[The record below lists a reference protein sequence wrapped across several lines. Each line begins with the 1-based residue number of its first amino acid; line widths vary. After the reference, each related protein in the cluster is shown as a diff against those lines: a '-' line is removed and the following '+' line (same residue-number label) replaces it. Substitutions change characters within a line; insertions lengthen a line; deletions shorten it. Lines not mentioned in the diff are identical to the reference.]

1 MPFDLRAIA
10 ARARDIVRR
19 WPLAHAVMHG
29 AAELIIKIPWGE
41 RFVRSVV
48 SAEALTDKQY
58 RAWVQAYDTL
68 TDADRAAIGKH
79 IARMTAPP
87 LISVIL
93 PAYATPLPLLRAAI
107 ASVRAQLYPHW
118 ELCIADDGSPG
129 EDVWRELQA
138 QAAQD
143 SRIKIVRRSAN
154 GHISAATN
162 SALALATG
170 ALVAFLDHDDLLA
183 EHALYMVAAEIEA
196 HPTAELIYSDED
208 KIDARGLRSQPYF
221 KTDWNPE
228 LMAGQN
234 VVNHLAVY
242 RRTAVEA
249 VGGLRE
255 GFEGAQDHDLALRV
269 AQGTSPDRIRHIPY
283 ILYHWRWQ
291 GAQGSFSREWADRC
305 AEARRRAVAEH
316 LARTEQAADVTVQS
330 GAAGALRVRRTLP
343 SLKPRVSAI
352 IPTRDRADL
361 LARCAEGLLHQTT
374 YAPLDLTIVDNGSVE
389 PATQALLEALRAD
402 PRVRILAAP
411 GPFNFAALMNRA
423 VAETTGEFILLLN
436 NDISVIEPA
445 WLDELA
451 AQAVRP
457 NVGAVGAK
465 LRYPDGTLQ
474 HAGVV
479 LGVGAA
485 ESHERI
491 AGHLYA
497 GARGGH
503 AGYQGHLSLARNVS
517 AVTAA
522 CLAMR
527 RSIWDQVGGMD
538 AENLAVA
545 FNDVDLCLK
554 IRAAGY
560 DIVWTPFAELV
571 HHESASRGSDQTP
584 EAARRFAG
592 EVKVMR
598 ERWGPVL
605 DNDPFYGGLFDPGH
619 TNYRP
624 ASPPV
629 RRRPWKLSLSPP
641 HAQSANPKRRSPTRP
656 RDP

>member
-1 MPFDLRAIA
+1 MPFDLRALA

-29 AAELIIKIPWGE
+29 AAVGLSRTPWGE

-58 RAWVQAYDTL
+58 RVWVQTYDTL
-68 TDADRAAIGKH
+68 ADADRASIREH
-79 IARMTAPP
+79 IARMITPP
-87 LISVIL
+87 TISVIL
-93 PAYATPLPLLRAAI
+93 PAYATPLSLLRAAI
-107 ASVRAQLYPHW
+107 ASVQGQLYPHW

-129 EDVWRELQA
+129 EDVWQELQA
-138 QAAQD
+138 QAAGD
-143 SRIKIVRRSAN
+143 ARIKIVRRETN

-162 SALALATG
+162 SALALASG
-170 ALVAFLDHDDLLA
+170 AFVAFLDHDDLLT
-183 EHALYMVAAEIEA
+183 EHALYLVAAEIEA
-196 HPTAELIYSDED
+196 HPDAELIFSDED

-228 LMAGQN
+228 LMLGQN
-234 VVNHLAVY
+234 MVNHLAVY
-242 RRTAVEA
+242 RRATVEA

-269 AQGTSPDRIRHIPY
+269 AERTTPDRIRHIPY
-283 ILYHWRWQ
+283 VLYHWRWQ
-291 GAQGSFSREWADRC
+291 GAQGSFSRAWADRC

-316 LARTEQAADVTVQS
+316 LAQTGQTAEVSVQP
-330 GAAGALRVRRTLP
+330 GAARALRVRRTLP
-343 SLKPRVSAI
+343 DSRPQVSVI

-389 PATQALLEALRAD
+389 PATKALFATLRTD

-411 GPFNFAALMNRA
+411 GPFNFAALMNQA
-423 VAETTGEFILLLN
+423 VAETAGEILLLLN

-465 LRYPDGTLQ
+465 LLYPDGTLQ

-485 ESHERI
+485 ESQERI

-527 RSIWDQVGGMD
+527 RPVWDQVGGMD
-538 AENLAVA
+538 AEHLAVA

-554 IRAAGY
+554 VRAAGY
-560 DIVWTPFAELV
+560 DIVWTPFAELF
-571 HHESASRGSDQTP
+571 HHESASRGADLTP
-584 EAARRFAG
+584 EAARRFAA
-592 EVKVMR
+592 EVQVMR
-598 ERWGPVL
+598 ARWGPVL
-605 DNDPFYGGLFDPGH
+605 DNDPFYGGMFDPGH

-629 RRRPWKLSLSPP
+629 RARPWAS
-641 HAQSANPKRRSPTRP
+641 
-656 RDP
+656 

>member
-1 MPFDLRAIA
+1 MPFDLRALA
-10 ARARDIVRR
+10 ARVRDIVRR

-29 AAELIIKIPWGE
+29 AAVGLTRTPWGE

-58 RAWVQAYDTL
+58 RAWAQAYDTL
-68 TDADRAAIGKH
+68 TDDDRTAIGEH
-79 IARMTAPP
+79 IARMASPP

-107 ASVRAQLYPHW
+107 ASVRNQLYPHW

-129 EDVWRELQA
+129 EDVWRELQV
-138 QAAQD
+138 QAAGD
-143 SRIKIVRRSAN
+143 PRIKIVRRPTN

-162 SALALATG
+162 SALALASG
-170 ALVAFLDHDDLLA
+170 AFVAFLDHDDLLT
-183 EHALYMVAAEIEA
+183 EHALYLVAAEIEA
-196 HPTAELIYSDED
+196 HPDAELIYSDED
-208 KIDARGLRSQPYF
+208 KIDAHGLRSQPYF

-228 LMAGQN
+228 LMLGQN
-234 VVNHLAVY
+234 MVNHLAVY
-242 RRTAVEA
+242 RRATVEA

-269 AQGTSPDRIRHIPY
+269 AERTSTDQIRHIPY

-291 GAQGSFSREWADRC
+291 GAQGSFSRGWADRC

-316 LARTEQAADVTVQS
+316 LARTGQAAEVNIQPGD
-330 GAAGALRVRRTLP
+330 ARALRVRRVLP
-343 SLKPRVSAI
+343 DSRPPISVI

-361 LARCAEGLLHQTT
+361 LRRAVDGVLNQSA
-374 YAPLDLTIVDNGSVE
+374 YAPLDLTIIDNGSVE
-389 PATQALLEALRAD
+389 PATEALFEALRTD

-411 GPFNFAALMNRA
+411 GLFNFAALMNRA
-423 VAETTGEFILLLN
+423 VTETTGDLILLLN
-436 NDISVIEPA
+436 NDISVITPD

-451 AQAVRP
+451 AQALRP

-465 LRYPDGTLQ
+465 LFYPDGSLQ

-479 LGVGAA
+479 LGVGAGPKD
-485 ESHERI
+485 ERV
-491 AGHLYA
+491 AGHLYT

-503 AGYQGHLSLARNVS
+503 AGYQGHLAVSRNVS

-522 CLAMR
+522 CLMMR
-527 RSIWDQVGGMD
+527 REVWDQVGGMD
-538 AENLAVA
+538 AESLAVA

-560 DIVWTPFAELV
+560 DIVWTPFAELF
-571 HHESASRGSDQTP
+571 HHESASRGSDLTP

-592 EVKVMR
+592 EVQVMR
-598 ERWGPVL
+598 QRWGAVL
-605 DNDPFYGGLFDPGH
+605 DNDPFYGGMFDPGH

-624 ASPPV
+624 AAPPV
-629 RRRPWKLSLSPP
+629 RRRPWKM
-641 HAQSANPKRRSPTRP
+641 
-656 RDP
+656 